1 MVSFPDFGPD
11 SGCKNRRIIHNPSKA
26 CQEMIPPMN
35 EPLTLNDRI
44 LRDISGVRASGLMTE
59 WLARPGCVFAGRPG
73 IADYYT
79 IKISP

>member
-1 MVSFPDFGPD
+1 
-11 SGCKNRRIIHNPSKA
+11 
-26 CQEMIPPMN
+26 MIPPMN